1 MISTEHSMISVT
13 RASVVCGFFAAC
25 LVAVAIAGTTPEG
38 KEWLAKKE
46 TEDGVKK
53 TDSGL
58 LYKVLKSGSEG
69 AKQPK
74 IDTPCECHYRGTLI
88 DGREFDSSYSR
99 GMPATFAPNQVIKG
113 WTEAMQ
119 MMKEGDHWELYIPSE
134 LAYGDANRSVG
145 TLALVCSEPFFWNQL
160 PLTLRTEEALSLPGR
175 SLFLSWKF
183 SRSRTERSL
192 CARFP
197 PALHHPSICAAK
209 QMFKKRHLHLF
220 SLRRLMFLR

>member
-1 MISTEHSMISVT
+1 MSIS
-13 RASVVCGFFAAC
+13 RAYVLCGFFALC
-25 LVAVAIAGTTPEG
+25 LVAVTIAGTTPEG
-38 KEWLAKKE
+38 KEWLAKKA
-46 TEDGVKK
+46 TEEGVLK
-53 TDSGL
+53 TSTGL
-58 LYKVLKSGSEG
+58 LYKVLKSGPTG

-134 LAYGDANRSVG
+134 LAYGDANRSARSRSSV
-145 TLALVCSEPFFWNQL
+145 TALNHRL
-160 PLTLRTEEALSLPGR
+160 LTPRAEEALSLPEL

-183 SRSRTERSL
+183 SRSRTECSFCFVRAFRPP
-192 CARFP
+192 CIARRC
-197 PALHHPSICAAK
+197 LSCNK
-209 QMFKKRHLHLF
+209 T
-220 SLRRLMFLR
+220 